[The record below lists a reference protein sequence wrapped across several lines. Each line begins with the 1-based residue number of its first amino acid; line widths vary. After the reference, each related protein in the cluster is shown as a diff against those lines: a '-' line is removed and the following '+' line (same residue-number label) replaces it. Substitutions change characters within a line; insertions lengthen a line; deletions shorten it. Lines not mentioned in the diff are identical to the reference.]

1 MPSKLYSRGVKKKLT
16 HTTTLS
22 IPNDCTG
29 EQFEELLNNAG
40 ISFEQ
45 TKYKEE
51 RIEKDLIKIRG
62 KTVMIISDN
71 EHVVQSYI
79 YNLQLEREN
88 IE

>member
-1 MPSKLYSRGVKKKLT
+1 MIMT

-22 IPNDCTG
+22 IPNACTA

-45 TKYKEE
+45 TKYKDE

-71 EHVVQSYI
+71 DHVVQSYI
-79 YNLQLEREN
+79 YNVQIEREN

>member
-1 MPSKLYSRGVKKKLT
+1 MT

-22 IPNDCTG
+22 IPNDCTA

-45 TKYKEE
+45 TKYKDE

-71 EHVVQSYI
+71 DHVVQSYI
-79 YNLQLEREN
+79 YNLQIEREN

>member
-1 MPSKLYSRGVKKKLT
+1 MIMT

-22 IPNDCTG
+22 IPNDCTA

-51 RIEKDLIKIRG
+51 RIDKDLVKIRG
-62 KTVMIISDN
+62 KTVMILSDN
-71 EHVVQSYI
+71 DHVVQSYI
-79 YNLQLEREN
+79 YNVQIEREN